1 MTQVIAALDIGTS
14 KVVALVAE
22 LGADTGHTPKVI
34 GFAETPASGMRKGMV
49 VDIEATT
56 AAVAT
61 AVKNAAAMANCKLS
75 QVFVSLGGA
84 HLRSQNSIGMVAMKE
99 LEVTEFEIERVIE
112 TARTV
117 AIPNDQYLLHTLPQ
131 EFIID
136 GQEGVLR
143 PLGMSGRRLEVKAH
157 LITGAQS
164 AIDNIEKCV
173 RRAGLAVEEL
183 VVQPLAS
190 ATACLTPEEID
201 IGVGLLDIGAGTT
214 DFALYA
220 NGAIRHTGVVPIAGD
235 QITNDI
241 AMALRTSSKEAA
253 DIKHA
258 HGCAMTKLVPPEE
271 LIEVVGVGDRP
282 AKLMARHLLAEV
294 VEPRVEELFQLVH
307 EQIRGSGL
315 EPFLRSGYVLTGG
328 SARLPGIAELAE
340 EVFHAP
346 VRIGR
351 PAYAGPLHDVLQA
364 PQYAAAVGLLLHARD
379 SYDRRS
385 ALARRDRTGLGWV
398 GKLRDVF
405 GL

>member
-1 MTQVIAALDIGTS
+1 MTQLVAALDIGTS

-22 LGADTGHTPKVI
+22 LNETGGLSVI
-34 GFAETPASGMRKGMV
+34 GFGETPASGMRKGMV
-49 VDIEATT
+49 IDIDATT

-61 AVKNAAAMANCKLS
+61 AVKEAAAMANCKLS

-84 HLRSQNSIGMVAMKE
+84 HLRSQNSAGMVAIKE
-99 LEVTEFEIERVIE
+99 LEVTEFDVERAID

-136 GQEGVLR
+136 GQEGVLK

-164 AIDNIEKCV
+164 AIDNVEKCV
-173 RRAGLAVEEL
+173 RRAGLTVEE
-183 VVQPLAS
+183 VVAQPLAS
-190 ATACLTPEEID
+190 ARACLTPEEID

-214 DFALYA
+214 DVALYVS
-220 NGAIRHTGVVPIAGD
+220 GAIRHTAVVPIAGD

-241 AMALRTSSKEAA
+241 AMALRTSSREAT
-253 DIKHA
+253 DIKHR
-258 HGCAMTKLVPPEE
+258 HGCALTKLVPTDEW
-271 LIEVVGVGDRP
+271 IEVAGVGDRP
-282 AKLMARHLLAEV
+282 PKTMARHLLAEV
-294 VEPRVEELFQLVH
+294 VEPRVEELLQIVH
-307 EQIRGSGL
+307 EQIRASGL
-315 EPFLRSGYVLTGG
+315 EPYLRSGYVLTGG
-328 SARLPGIAELAE
+328 TAHLAGLAELAE
-340 EVFHAP
+340 EVLHAP

-351 PAYAGPLHDVLQA
+351 PVYSGALQELLRA
-364 PQYAAAVGLLLHARD
+364 PQYAAAIGLLRHA
-379 SYDRRS
+379 SEFYGRRR
-385 ALARRDRTGLGWV
+385 ALERRERAGWRLV